1 MNLGYEFSLVGEA
14 ARTLIALPPK
24 RRRKAM
30 ALIEGLAADPFTEPD
45 LRDNGPS
52 GRTYSILVR
61 DDLLLTYWV
70 DHAAKDLRVLRI
82 EFV

>member
-1 MNLGYEFSLVGEA
+1 M
-14 ARTLIALPPK
+14 TLI
-24 RRRKAM
+24 
-30 ALIEGLAADPFTEPD
+30 EQLAADPFLVPD
-45 LRDNGPS
+45 LRENGPS

-70 DHAAKDLRVLRI
+70 DHAAKDMRVLRI